1 MTSEFFAYNHSFD
14 KIIDNDPVKNSW
26 GDYWYLNGHPY
37 EKYAWSTEVFSVKEI
52 FDIITLGKRLNT
64 QRATTGG
71 NGVNCLDHRKSFVS
85 WISPNE
91 KTSWIFER
99 LTNTIRKHNEK
110 YFNYDLTMIEKLQFT
125 YYSSEEEG
133 MYKQHIDPLEWSHP
147 HNRKLSLVLQLSDP
161 SEYEGGELRLYHG
174 HIPTIIKKELGLLVS
189 FPSYTLHEVTP
200 VTKGERYSLVV
211 WVHGPAFK

>member
-1 MTSEFFAYNHSFD
+1 MASEFFTYNHSFD

-26 GDYWYLNGHPY
+26 GDYWYLNTHPNN
-37 EKYAWSTEVFSVKEI
+37 KYAWTSNVFSIDEVFE
-52 FDIITLGKRLNT
+52 IITLGKRLNT
-64 QRATTGG
+64 ERASTGG
-71 NGVNCLDHRKSFVS
+71 SGTDCLDHRKSFVS

-91 KTSWIFER
+91 ANGWIFQKLVNVIKE
-99 LTNTIRKHNEK
+99 HNEE
-110 YFNYDLTMIEKLQFT
+110 YYNFDLTMIEKLQFT

-133 MYKQHIDPLEWSHP
+133 MYKQHVDPLTWTYP
-147 HNRKLSLVLQLSDP
+147 HNRKLSLVVQLSDP
-161 SEYEGGELRLYHG
+161 AQYEGGELRLHFG
-174 HIPTIIKKELGLLVS
+174 HTPDIMKKELGLAIS